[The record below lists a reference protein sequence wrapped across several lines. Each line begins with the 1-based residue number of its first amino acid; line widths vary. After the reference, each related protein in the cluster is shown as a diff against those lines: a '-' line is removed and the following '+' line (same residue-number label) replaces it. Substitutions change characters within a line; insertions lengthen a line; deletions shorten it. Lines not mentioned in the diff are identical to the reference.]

1 MDRIDRN
8 NIGICGFID
17 NTITFRRKLSECRA
31 NDGNSVEAAHII
43 AHGQVFSSWKGL
55 PTILW
60 IDGKAQDKRST

>member
-31 NDGNSVEAAHII
+31 NDGNSPEAAHII
-43 AHGQVFSSWKGL
+43 AHG
-55 PTILW
+55 
-60 IDGKAQDKRST
+60 